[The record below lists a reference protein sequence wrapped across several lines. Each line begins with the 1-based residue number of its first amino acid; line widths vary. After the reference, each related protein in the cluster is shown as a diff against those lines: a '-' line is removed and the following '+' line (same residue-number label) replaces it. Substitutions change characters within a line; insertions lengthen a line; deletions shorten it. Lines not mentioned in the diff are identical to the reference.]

1 MPAES
6 NPDGIST
13 ASDPIVYIPVFN
25 FGFLIDPFNV
35 DLLKRVSSSCNLPF
49 TEVGRLEEW
58 YKKCRIVYYNIN
70 KKKQQQK
77 SRRR

>member
-1 MPAES
+1 M
-6 NPDGIST
+6 I
-13 ASDPIVYIPVFN
+13 IHK
-25 FGFLIDPFNV
+25 FLV
-35 DLLKRVSSSCNLPF
+35 

-58 YKKCRIVYYNIN
+58 YKKCRIVYYNVN